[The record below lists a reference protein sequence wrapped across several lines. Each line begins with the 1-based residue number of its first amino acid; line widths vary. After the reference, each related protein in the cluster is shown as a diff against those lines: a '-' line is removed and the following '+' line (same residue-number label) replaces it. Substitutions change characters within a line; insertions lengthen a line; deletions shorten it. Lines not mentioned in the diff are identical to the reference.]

1 MTWHRQLI
9 RSQSVN
15 FLMEVTL
22 RVVLFLLFILSEY
35 VEPIMIVIQ
44 PEELWQYR
52 YPELQSQVPIEIVFG
67 SIIVFAPVVFFIF
80 GNRRQYKNVREV
92 SQAAL
97 AITLGISLT
106 GLITNTLKVL
116 VGRPRPC
123 FLERCYGHEYLRIED
138 VSKPCI
144 VTGDWVQDRRKSF
157 PSGHASLAF
166 SAFGMMSLYVAG
178 KLGTFNRK
186 FQTTGWQLVVTLM
199 PLILA
204 SWIAISRY
212 SDYHHHAS
220 DIFIGSLIGLTVG
233 YLSYRIYY
241 PSLIHPYSHY
251 PCAWLNSG
259 IIEFERSATNE
270 LLIPSEIQTAN
281 RSEPFGA
288 TNSSFKVQ
296 ARSTHNA
303 EYNVDVYMSRNRNLL
318 QPSGSSQAHRGD
330 VSRPSELT
338 IYLQSEERGQSPSSS
353 GMLHELS
360 QIVSQAIEDSTRKN
374 STV

>member
-1 MTWHRQLI
+1 MAVPWYRQLL

-44 PEELWQYR
+44 PEELWHYR
-52 YPELQSQVPIEIVFG
+52 YPELQSQVPIEVVFG
-67 SIIVFAPVVFFIF
+67 SIIVFAPIVFLVF
-80 GNRRQYKNVREV
+80 GSRRQYKNVREI

-138 VSKPCI
+138 VSKPCT
-144 VTGDWVQDRRKSF
+144 VMGDWVQDRRKSF

-186 FQTTGWQLVVTLM
+186 VQTTGWQLVVTLI
-199 PLILA
+199 PLIFA

-212 SDYHHHAS
+212 SDYHHHSS
-220 DIFIGSLIGLTVG
+220 DIFIGSLIGLAVG
-233 YLSYRIYY
+233 YMSYRIYY

-251 PCAWLNSG
+251 PWAWLNSG
-259 IIEFERSATNE
+259 VVEYERSMANE
-270 LLIPSEIQTAN
+270 LLLPQETTTAG
-281 RSEPFGA
+281 RSELFCS
-288 TNSSFKVQ
+288 THSSFNLQ
-296 ARSTHNA
+296 ARSTHSSG
-303 EYNVDVYMSRNRNLL
+303 YNVDIYVSRNRNHQLEN
-318 QPSGSSQAHRGD
+318 SHGE
-330 VSRPSELT
+330 VSRPSELAY
-338 IYLQSEERGQSPSSS
+338 YLQGEVPGQSTQSP
-353 GMLHELS
+353 GMLNELA
-360 QIVSQAIEDSTRKN
+360 QIVLQAIGESGRKN
-374 STV
+374 MNV